1 MGYVRQSGRQVK
13 CINNNSEIGNNMT
26 NHCNN
31 HDNGHCNLPYEP
43 QLVRNERPKGLELN
57 CGSQTQINTL
67 CNSNINSNVHFQSGL
82 GLTQPQY

>member
-1 MGYVRQSGRQVK
+1 MGYVRQSGRHIK
-13 CINNNSEIGNNMT
+13 WINNNSEIGNNMT